1 MVLTFHSLPFSNPNA
16 KNVKFGNDNVLYHF
30 GMIKDVTT
38 HRQMETN
45 YGILPIPK
53 YDEAQENYSSLVWM
67 HHDTILGI
75 PATVKNTDMAEIVLE
90 ALSAESYYT
99 VYRDFYDTVI
109 MGRSARDQQS
119 KEMLQIIFDTRSFD
133 PGLIWDNTPFAGKI
147 LRLSATG
154 TSDIAS
160 LWASYKDAIDDRVTE
175 LNEKIDEL
183 EG

>member
-1 MVLTFHSLPFSNPNA
+1 
-16 KNVKFGNDNVLYHF
+16 
-30 GMIKDVTT
+30 MIKDVTS

-67 HHDTILGI
+67 HHDTILGV
-75 PATVKNTDMAEIVLE
+75 PATIKNVQMVEIVLE

-133 PGLIWDNTPFAGKI
+133 PGLIWDSTPFAGKI

-154 TSDIAS
+154 SSDIAS
-160 LWASYKDAIDDRVTE
+160 LWAGYKNAIDDSVAD
-175 LNEKIDEL
+175 LNEKIDAL
-183 EG
+183 ED